1 MEDTPTKQTIERAHE
16 RSPMLI
22 GSALVFGHGVKHLF
36 NAGIF
41 VVLPELQIHF
51 GLSNSAIGA
60 LSTVRNVGGGLANI
74 PAGYL
79 SDRFSNQWAT
89 ILALSL
95 ATVGIFHL
103 LMGSVNAYWLLV
115 LTATIANVGVT
126 FWHPPAIAAL
136 SQMFARR
143 RGLAIAMHGTG
154 GSIGEALGPIA
165 VGALLGV
172 VLWRT
177 VLQASAAPALATGA
191 LAWLALRGF
200 RAESPSPTSFRAYLT
215 AVLRLLRSPV
225 LVNIL
230 VITGGFVSVQAIVM
244 TFLPIYLRVDLG
256 YSALTMSA
264 FPIGRK
270 RGGGGFSTR
279 HGLPV
284 GQVLAQGGDP
294 AEYSTAGCGRSCRP
308 HCGIGHSS
316 SARGVSDGRLYVSAD
331 VDISGGRPGCG
342 RGRCPGDHRVAGV
355 RRRYRILRRDTG
367 RSRGFGRCVW
377 YRGRVPP
384 CWRNRPGHRGV
395 HRGPKPIPVR
405 GLYPR

>member
-1 MEDTPTKQTIERAHE
+1 MDDTPTKQTVQRAHE
-16 RSPMLI
+16 RSPMLM
-22 GSALVFGHGVKHLF
+22 GSVLVFGHGVKHLF
-36 NAGIF
+36 NASIF

-51 GLSNSAIGA
+51 GLSNLAIGA
-60 LSTVRNVGGGLANI
+60 LSTIRTVGGGLSNL

-79 SDRFSNQWAT
+79 SDRLSSHWAR

-103 LMGSVNAYWLLV
+103 LMGSVSAYWLLV

-143 RGLAIAMHGTG
+143 RGFAIAMHGTG
-154 GSIGEALGPIA
+154 GSVGEALGPIA

-177 VLQASAAPALATGA
+177 VLQVSVVPALATGA

-200 RAESPSPTSFRAYLT
+200 QAESPSPTSFRAYLT

-244 TFLPIYLRVDLG
+244 TFLPIYLRVELG

-264 FPIGRK
+264 FLSAANVVGVVSAPVMGFLSDRFSRKVVILPSMVLLGAAALAVPIAESGIP
-270 RGGGGFSTR
+270 
-279 HGLPV
+279 LLLA
-284 GQVLAQGGDP
+284 VLAMGAFMFPLMSIFLAAALDVAGGDVP
-294 AEYSTAGCGRSCRP
+294 ATTVSLVFGAATVVS
-308 HCGIGHSS
+308 
-316 SARGVSDGRLYVSAD
+316 GVTPA
-331 VDISGGRPGCG
+331 
-342 RGRCPGDHRVAGV
+342 VAGV
-355 RRRYRILRRDTG
+355 LADEYGVLAVFLLAGGIGLVTAVFTAF
-367 RSRGFGRCVW
+367 RSLSR
-377 YRGRVPP
+377 
-384 CWRNRPGHRGV
+384 
-395 HRGPKPIPVR
+395 
-405 GLYPR
+405 